1 MRPSIQKLPE
11 ELINLISAGEVV
23 ERPMSVVK
31 ELVENAIDA
40 GSSNIEVELT
50 DGGIKKIKVIDKD
63 ELENIEK
70 KERPGCLRSRD
81 IFMDFFNS

>member
-40 GSSNIEVELT
+40 GSSNIEIELT
-50 DGGIKKIKVIDKD
+50 DGGIKKIKVIEK
-63 ELENIEK
+63 LENVRKCAK
-70 KERPGCLRSRD
+70 KRVFLLNC
-81 IFMDFFNS
+81 